1 VQKHANHRYAKQELQ
16 MIFTHQYKYTY
27 SYRWKEPIAYYFT
40 PGSVQGAVLGEI
52 VDEICKEAAK
62 VGLHVLAETNDMGTP
77 NLAAWT

>member
-1 VQKHANHRYAKQELQ
+1 MLT
-16 MIFTHQYKYTY
+16 ISY

>member
-1 VQKHANHRYAKQELQ
+1 VFALYVHTNTGKNNANNILL
-16 MIFTHQYKYTY
+16 